1 VAWFRFANFKLI
13 QNELDPTLAAAGPG
27 IFALRPSQ
35 VWHAKTAARG
45 YCKQMGDS
53 GLMPGRPMGLKAEP
67 THEIAWFVFW
77 VFVAWVITGLV
88 AGLVIYL
95 IR

>member
-1 VAWFRFANFKLI
+1 
-13 QNELDPTLAAAGPG
+13 
-27 IFALRPSQ
+27 
-35 VWHAKTAARG
+35 
-45 YCKQMGDS
+45 
-53 GLMPGRPMGLKAEP
+53 MPGRPMGLKAEP

>member
-1 VAWFRFANFKLI
+1 
-13 QNELDPTLAAAGPG
+13 
-27 IFALRPSQ
+27 
-35 VWHAKTAARG
+35 
-45 YCKQMGDS
+45 MGDS

-67 THEIAWFVFW
+67 THEIALVCLLG
-77 VFVAWVITGLV
+77 FVAWVITGLV